1 MPRPEYDPAYP
12 RTLIPQILELKYA
25 MDDFNERELPYLDT
39 NNAAVTLPVSQFKG
53 NYQTVKAELLYLGL
67 NTYSPPQLK
76 VQDVEE
82 MGQNLRFLQKEARK
96 VEPAVEGFSVRGVA
110 DTIQP
115 GTFVRVGASASASP
129 SASPSSGTVWYV
141 ISSSTGVPQYA
152 TMVAGG
158 GNSVGITDLGG
169 NPLRTLT
176 VNGQTVNLDTL
187 PAFMYTALANPG
199 TLSVTQFPS
208 ISPLTDGLTRSRAY
222 NSIAEMIASFRGSA
236 SPSAS
241 PASGSVFYLITS
253 STGVPQYSVRLA
265 QPGNAV
271 TVLDVSGIP
280 VSKLSLGGLD
290 LQLSAFSPD
299 MFSALANPGTINI
312 SPVSGVTVGF
322 VRRGPYN
329 SLAEMQASTR
339 SPSSSSSAS
348 ASATPS
354 SSPSS
359 NTNPISFTE
368 LQTLSLKLTVEI
380 TRLTA
385 TGTTDPVIQARIN
398 VYTQMKGT
406 VDSLIAKINNKTLDP
421 TKIPIAKSDYD
432 TFLPS
437 LGSSSAGPA
446 GVLFNS
452 GQSSLSSLFNAYNA
466 GDVDGA
472 SLAETLFNTYADTL
486 VNGMSYNVSLS
497 YTSPNETTKEVAKAL
512 YRGEFQNTI
521 ESKTSDGFT
530 DTVAGLGFSSQRG
543 DPSSYDSP
551 DSAKVTTAGFN
562 WKNKCK
568 QLYDALKRM
577 SLDPGDFGCL
587 APGAQVSPD
596 YSWRGNAKMICTRAA
611 THADPGLPEQI
622 GCPPVNWP
630 GWRS

>member
-1 MPRPEYDPAYP
+1 MDWLSPVIFIGFSILIATIILNVCGNTCEGFSSGKRGPEVTTLPVSGPKSDVPYLPNAPYTELPDMPRPAYDPAYP

-96 VEPAVEGFSVRGVA
+96 VESAVEGFSVRGVA

-115 GTFVRVGASASASP
+115 DIVVRVGASAS
-129 SASPSSGTVWYV
+129 PSSGT
-141 ISSSTGVPQYA
+141 
-152 TMVAGG
+152 
-158 GNSVGITDLGG
+158 
-169 NPLRTLT
+169 
-176 VNGQTVNLDTL
+176 
-187 PAFMYTALANPG
+187 
-199 TLSVTQFPS
+199 
-208 ISPLTDGLTRSRAY
+208 
-222 NSIAEMIASFRGSA
+222 
-236 SPSAS
+236 
-241 PASGSVFYLITS
+241 VFYLITS

-339 SPSSSSSAS
+339 SPSASATPSPSSSPS

-530 DTVAGLGFSSQRG
+530 DTVAGLGFSSQMG
-543 DPSSYDSP
+543 DPSSYASP